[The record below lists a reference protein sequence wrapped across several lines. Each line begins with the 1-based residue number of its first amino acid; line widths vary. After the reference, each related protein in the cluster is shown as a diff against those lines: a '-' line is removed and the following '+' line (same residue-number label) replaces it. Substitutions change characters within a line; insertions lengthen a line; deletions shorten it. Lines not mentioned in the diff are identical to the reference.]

1 MVERLADLGL
11 KPPVGRAPYA
21 NRPVVRAGGKEFPD
35 GVPTYALDEPLMLL
49 NLAQPLYKYARFS
62 QS

>member
-1 MVERLADLGL
+1 MVERLPDLGL

-21 NRPVVRAGGKEFPD
+21 NRPVVRASGEELPD

-49 NLAQPLYKYARFS
+49 NLAQPLYKYARLS
-62 QS
+62 

>member
-21 NRPVVRAGGKEFPD
+21 NRPVVRAGGKELPD
-35 GVPTYALDEPLMLL
+35 RVPTYALYEPLMLL
-49 NLAQPLYKYARFS
+49 NLAQPLYKYARLS
-62 QS
+62 